1 MEKEGTVHAE
11 THLSTSESAGLR
23 LLAPPLALQGVSGA
37 SRAPLEEG
45 VASERRL
52 TWMAYPTGMGPA
64 PPQALYPHPPVPPLP
79 CTPTLQLH
87 PWLWSRV
94 GPGNWQVALARAFV
108 RKEQRWSS
116 FLDASKAGRRVS
128 CPGSAGLTP
137 VQDSMG
143 HSYLGPWK
151 IRDTFFSSFL
161 EAPVPQSISFLL
173 PFLRKHILLWENET
187 RELAPPGAEGR

>member
-23 LLAPPLALQGVSGA
+23 LLAPPLALQGVSCA

-45 VASERRL
+45 VASVETAHLDGISDRD
-52 TWMAYPTGMGPA
+52 GPCT
-64 PPQALYPHPPVPPLP
+64 PPGPVPPP
-79 CTPTLQLH
+79 SCAPTALH
-87 PWLWSRV
+87 PHPAATSL
-94 GPGNWQVALARAFV
+94 ALVQGRAR
-108 RKEQRWSS
+108 E
-116 FLDASKAGRRVS
+116 
-128 CPGSAGLTP
+128 SAGGSGKSLCEEGAKVEQFPGCTEGWETHVPSP
-137 VQDSMG
+137 VQDFMG
-143 HSYLGPWK
+143 QGYLGPWK